1 MEPGLIRVFRWYAW
15 LRLISLTLLP
25 LIAFHARRQQVSSGP
40 LPVALVVLDVL
51 VLLVYLYI
59 PGLERRLGRVYFPV
73 GILIATFTLLIE
85 QYFLI
90 NNVIGWQQ
98 FPFMFVLLILIS
110 WQYRFSA
117 VVIYSLGIAALEFI
131 LLILV
136 PIRFE
141 TISLLTQEIQQ
152 LVAFGL
158 LFSRTIIFL
167 VIGYVV
173 TALMKAQREQQ
184 RALAEAN
191 QKLIQHAETLE
202 QLTISRERNRLSRE
216 LHDTLAH
223 TLSALVVQ
231 LEALLTVWEP
241 VPERAQQM
249 LSNMLT
255 TTRVGLDETR
265 RALSALRAT
274 PLEELGLALAVRT
287 LAEDFGT
294 RHALEMD
301 IDIPEDLDDIPP
313 DVEQSFYR
321 ISQEALANI
330 AQHARASSVA
340 IRLDRVN
347 HGLELL
353 ISDDGTGFSLDG
365 GKRENQRK
373 FGIQG
378 MYERAD
384 AIGADLEIIKQ
395 PRNGT
400 LITLFWGSQQ

>member
-1 MEPGLIRVFRWYAW
+1 
-15 LRLISLTLLP
+15 
-25 LIAFHARRQQVSSGP
+25 
-40 LPVALVVLDVL
+40 
-51 VLLVYLYI
+51 
-59 PGLERRLGRVYFPV
+59 
-73 GILIATFTLLIE
+73 
-85 QYFLI
+85 
-90 NNVIGWQQ
+90 
-98 FPFMFVLLILIS
+98 
-110 WQYRFSA
+110 
-117 VVIYSLGIAALEFI
+117 
-131 LLILV
+131 
-136 PIRFE
+136 
-141 TISLLTQEIQQ
+141 
-152 LVAFGL
+152 
-158 LFSRTIIFL
+158 
-167 VIGYVV
+167 
-173 TALMKAQREQQ
+173 
-184 RALAEAN
+184 
-191 QKLIQHAETLE
+191 
-202 QLTISRERNRLSRE
+202 
-216 LHDTLAH
+216 
-223 TLSALVVQ
+223 VVQ

-241 VPERAQQM
+241 VPELAQQM

-340 IRLDRVN
+340 IRMDRVN

-353 ISDDGTGFSLDG
+353 ISDDGTGFRLDG

-395 PRNGT
+395 PGNGT

>member
-25 LIAFHARRQQVSSGP
+25 LIAFHARGQQVSSGP

>member
-25 LIAFHARRQQVSSGP
+25 LIAFHARGQQVSSGP

-353 ISDDGTGFSLDG
+353 ISDDGTGFRLDG

>member
-25 LIAFHARRQQVSSGP
+25 LIAFHARGQQVSSGP

-321 ISQEALANI
+321 ISQEALTNI

-395 PRNGT
+395 PGNGT